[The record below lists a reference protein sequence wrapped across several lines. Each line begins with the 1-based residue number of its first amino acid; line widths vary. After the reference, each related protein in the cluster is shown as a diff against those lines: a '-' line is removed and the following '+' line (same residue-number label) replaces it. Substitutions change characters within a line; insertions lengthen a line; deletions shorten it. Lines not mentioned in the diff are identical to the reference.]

1 MFSCDFLQIFMAST
15 LRPLTHEGSVGREG
29 QRPVACVTP
38 TSLQVAVLCF
48 YFYFLGK
55 VTLG

>member
-1 MFSCDFLQIFMAST
+1 MAST

-29 QRPVACVTP
+29 QRTGACVTL